1 MKKSFIM
8 LGVFC
13 AFALSSCKMRIV
25 PQAINTVNS
34 VSLEEMNLERKDY
47 TVLNTIS
54 AEAIVTYKQNSSR
67 RITIQEGGNEFKF
80 IYRYHG
86 GFFGKKGN
94 WSLDVFSGVA
104 RIGYLDNDY
113 SEYDA
118 FIQDDVRPE
127 FMARSIA
134 IYRAINACKMAGGD
148 GLIEPIIST
157 NVEQSGP
164 RSVTFKTTVSA
175 KIIKLKVDG
184 K

>member
-1 MKKSFIM
+1 MKKSIIV
-8 LGVFC
+8 LGAFC
-13 AFALSSCKMRIV
+13 AFALTSCKMAIV

-34 VSLEEMNLERKDY
+34 VSLDEMNLERKDY
-47 TVLNTIS
+47 NVLKTIS
-54 AEAIVTYKQNSSR
+54 AEATVTYKQNSSR
-67 RITIQEGGNEFKF
+67 KVTIQEEGNEFKF
-80 IYRYHG
+80 IYKYH
-86 GFFGKKGN
+86 KGLFHPKGE
-94 WSLDVFSGVA
+94 WALDRFSGVA
-104 RIGYLDNDY
+104 RLGYLDNDY
-113 SEYDA
+113 SKYESFVSDR
-118 FIQDDVRPE
+118 IRPE

-134 IYRAINACKMAGGD
+134 IYRAINACKVAGGD